1 MCWIVFLTLCCLL
14 LVNEPDEY
22 RHFPVH
28 TEMNG
33 VDTTF
38 QKGEILID
46 YLKTWREDRGGSGKF
61 VKYFC

>member
-1 MCWIVFLTLCCLL
+1 MCWIVFLTCCLL
-14 LVNEPDEY
+14 LVNEPNEY
-22 RHFPVH
+22 RQFPVH

-61 VKYFC
+61 MKSFC